1 MSRSATGRGAH
12 AVDHESR
19 KEREKDQETGRRHSD
34 AHCASI
40 IGEANEDVER
50 AKRCG

>member
-1 MSRSATGRGAH
+1 MSRFATGRGTYT
-12 AVDHESR
+12 VDHESR
-19 KEREKDQETGRRHSD
+19 KEREKDQETGRRHSN